1 MVHPD
6 EPKEFRRQAV
16 EWVRRARREFDLENH
31 PRQFFPPPVNFEAT
45 NYKDMVDW
53 DSMPCTEPPLTRD
66 MTDAELDEIV
76 EKGHRFQDFPNHT
89 QKVDAAVRVVHE
101 TATKRASHQAMT
113 T

>member
-1 MVHPD
+1 MS
-6 EPKEFRRQAV
+6 FCQT
-16 EWVRRARREFDLENH
+16 DLNNPGLYNFETT
-31 PRQFFPPPVNFEAT
+31 FPLPVNFEAT
-45 NYKDMVDW
+45 NYTDMVDW

-89 QKVDAAVRVVHE
+89 QKVEAAVRVVHE

>member
-1 MVHPD
+1 MTW
-6 EPKEFRRQAV
+6 K
-16 EWVRRARREFDLENH
+16 
-31 PRQFFPPPVNFEAT
+31 T
-45 NYKDMVDW
+45 NPGNSSLSLSTLKL
-53 DSMPCTEPPLTRD
+53 PTTQIHTRD

-89 QKVDAAVRVVHE
+89 QKVEAAVRVVHE